1 MPMTDKPLTAYD
13 VLAAQ
18 PKRKHHGPG
27 HGAPHA
33 KSDIRLWLEEN
44 YAALDGKITSWKAL
58 TTSLARHGMTDENG
72 NPPSVG
78 AVQSAWNRI
87 KKERAANAV
96 KDEPRGRTFWAG
108 RQRGS

>member
-1 MPMTDKPLTAYD
+1 MTDKPLTAAD

-18 PKRKHHGPG
+18 PKRKRQGPS

-44 YAALDGKITSWKAL
+44 YTALDGNITSWVK
-58 TTSLARHGMTDENG
+58 LAYDMGNGGITDENG
-72 NPPSVG
+72 NLPTTG

-87 KKERAANAV
+87 KKERTANAV